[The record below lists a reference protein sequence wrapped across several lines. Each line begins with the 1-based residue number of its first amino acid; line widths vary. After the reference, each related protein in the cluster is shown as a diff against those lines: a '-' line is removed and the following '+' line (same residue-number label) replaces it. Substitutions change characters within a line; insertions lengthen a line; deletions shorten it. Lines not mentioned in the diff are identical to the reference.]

1 MHQDSE
7 WWDTIVWLNWIN
19 PDCDIWNLPNYPE
32 GNLCHLHHSGSS
44 FQDGVNGS
52 KFTFTPQKGIV
63 IRTREGGRLS
73 GPPTTHALSFLLL
86 AHLRQGMEG
95 YTISHWGER
104 GRERHE
110 GIKIGHCNS
119 SITLVPPW
127 RGKRCEKDTMPTLY
141 NGGAMCCNITVK
153 AANVNAMKIK
163 NYRRI

>member
-7 WWDTIVWLNWIN
+7 WWDTIVCLNWIN
-19 PDCDIWNLPNYPE
+19 LDCDIWNLPNYPE

-44 FQDGVNGS
+44 FQDGVNGA

-73 GPPTTHALSFLLL
+73 GPPTTYALSFLLL
-86 AHLRQGMEG
+86 VHLRQGMEG

-119 SITLVPPW
+119 CITHWSLRDAAKGAKKTQCPLSTMVVP
-127 RGKRCEKDTMPTLY
+127 C
-141 NGGAMCCNITVK
+141 
-153 AANVNAMKIK
+153 AAI
-163 NYRRI
+163 